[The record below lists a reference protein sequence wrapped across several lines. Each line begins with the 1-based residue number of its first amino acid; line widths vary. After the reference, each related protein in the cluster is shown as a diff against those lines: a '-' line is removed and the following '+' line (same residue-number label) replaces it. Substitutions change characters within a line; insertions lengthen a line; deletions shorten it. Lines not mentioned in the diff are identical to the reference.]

1 MNAASLQHLWTY
13 LQGLTLTPR
22 NKQWLADHLYED
34 IKTELQNTETKNR
47 QATISEIRKQ
57 RDTELWADSPKLS
70 AEDIAPTQDILDIVK
85 DIEPLPEDVDIDKL
99 KQDYLIQ
106 KHG

>member
-34 IKTELQNTETKNR
+34 IKTELQNKENKNR
-47 QATISEIRKQ
+47 QANISEIRKQ
-57 RDTELWADSPKLS
+57 RETELWADIPKLS